1 MKVKIIYSPFLE
13 EIYSSFF
20 SEKELVSKT
29 KLFTYST
36 LPHFS
41 KDEVL
46 VKQEEFRNEWRKNG
60 EKMIDKILEVS
71 ELKIERRNLDV
82 YITGVPARSF
92 SSPIVIYAGKDTG
105 DFIRVLIH
113 EIVHIVLNEGLGDSK
128 KYLEEVLANLFPSET
143 KLTQI
148 HILVYAIMGA
158 VFEEVLGNVDMMS
171 SEIRDAG
178 NFKTPEYKDALGICI
193 NNGYKNILDK
203 IKMEYKKHML
213 SIS

>member
-29 KLFTYST
+29 RLFTYST

-60 EKMIDKILEVS
+60 EKIVNKILEIS

-92 SSPIVIYAGKDTG
+92 SSPIVVYAGKDTA

-148 HILVYAIMGA
+148 HILVYAIMGT
-158 VFEEVLGNVDMMS
+158 VFEEVLSNVDMMS
-171 SEIRDAG
+171 SEIRDAA
-178 NFKTPEYKDALGICI
+178 NFKTSEYKNALDICI